1 MRKTKTQKGIT
12 LVALIITIVVLLV
25 LATVAISSIKNDG
38 IISKAQD
45 VANKF
50 NEAQANEQNMLEE
63 YLNYLNPSNGGSTV
77 AYEEVTLAVAIS
89 DVMLTRTENSQTKD
103 IYGNTIKIP
112 AGFKI
117 LVDST
122 TVYTGITDIAVEKGI
137 VITDGTNE
145 FVYVPVGEIK
155 TATDTKTITLAR
167 YEFDITVDSSTGTIG
182 GTGAITEEGTHT
194 SAEAQV
200 RDPLMSAIASMQN
213 LGDVYFVEG
222 EIEGIDDQNKG
233 YALNISDFYSK
244 ASSGYYIGRYE
255 ARTNTTTA
263 RAEGD
268 SLTAVTLNK
277 ANVVYNYVTQP
288 DATNACQTMYTNKPF
303 ITDLINSYAWDTA
316 IAFIQSFEDS
326 EYSLKA
332 TVNTVFSNIGT
343 VGTETEDKVCNIYDM
358 ASNCVELSTETCSL
372 AGFPCTYR
380 GGSYNAA
387 YTYSSCRGFA
397 AATHSS
403 DYCSFRPIL
412 YL

>member
-167 YEFDITVDSSTGTIG
+167 YEFDITVDSSLTIG

-194 SAEAQV
+194 SAEVEV

-213 LGDVYFVEG
+213 L
-222 EIEGIDDQNKG
+222 
-233 YALNISDFYSK
+233 
-244 ASSGYYIGRYE
+244 
-255 ARTNTTTA
+255 
-263 RAEGD
+263 
-268 SLTAVTLNK
+268 
-277 ANVVYNYVTQP
+277 
-288 DATNACQTMYTNKPF
+288 
-303 ITDLINSYAWDTA
+303 
-316 IAFIQSFEDS
+316 
-326 EYSLKA
+326 
-332 TVNTVFSNIGT
+332 
-343 VGTETEDKVCNIYDM
+343 
-358 ASNCVELSTETCSL
+358 
-372 AGFPCTYR
+372 
-380 GGSYNAA
+380 
-387 YTYSSCRGFA
+387 
-397 AATHSS
+397 
-403 DYCSFRPIL
+403 
-412 YL
+412 